1 MALNSYS
8 QILSRDYETAPR
20 HESMHRSSDY
30 DSWDCDHYDRKSYHY
45 ISRILDNSVGKD
57 FDKVFSDICNK
68 FRKKKNYNF
77 RHEFLRQIDPY
88 YMAPRRGWRY
98 NGYYIDENRIIRSY
112 DTPEKKKRKKVRVKV
127 VDRPA
132 KYFTANARVFKEY
145 SGVKAMVLQYLGH
158 TLSYRLFHKKLP
170 MKYYSLVVFYIE
182 KALDYLYPKR
192 SIYYYRKAPSEFLL
206 IIDESEYV
214 TYYEG
219 ERKFYK
225 YLAETK
231 DASNKVV
238 REKKKE
244 KEIYLSSLLN
254 SIEAERKSR
263 ERLENGVTRD
273 RLGFAEDSF
282 TGEFYHGQ
290 KRKKGKQSQNTEK
303 VRELFE

>member
-8 QILSRDYETAPR
+8 QILSSDYETAPR
-20 HESMHRSSDY
+20 HESMHRSSGY
-30 DSWDCDHYDRKSYHY
+30 NSWDYDHYDRKSYHY
-45 ISRILDNSVGKD
+45 ISRILENSVGKD

-77 RHEFLRQIDPY
+77 RREFLRQIDPY
-88 YMAPRRGWRY
+88 YRAPRRRWRY

-112 DTPEKKKRKKVRVKV
+112 DAPEKKRKKVRVKV
-127 VDRPA
+127 VDRPT
-132 KYFTANARVFKEY
+132 KYFTANTRVFKEY

-158 TLSYRLFHKKLP
+158 TLSYKLFHEKLP
-170 MKYYSLVVFYIE
+170 MKYYYLVVCHIE
-182 KALDYLYPKR
+182 KALDYLYPKK
-192 SIYYYRKAPSEFLL
+192 SYRKAPSEFLL

-238 REKKKE
+238 REKKKK

-254 SIEAERKSR
+254 FIEAERKSR

-290 KRKKGKQSQNTEK
+290 KRKKRKQSQNTEK
-303 VRELFE
+303 VRELSE

>member
-20 HESMHRSSDY
+20 HESMRRSSDY
-30 DSWDCDHYDRKSYHY
+30 DSWDYAHYDRKSYHY
-45 ISRILDNSVGKD
+45 ISRILDTSVGKD

-77 RHEFLRQIDPY
+77 RYEFLSHIDPY
-88 YMAPRRGWRY
+88 YMAPWGY
-98 NGYYIDENRIIRSY
+98 NEYYIDENRIIRSY
-112 DTPEKKKRKKVRVKV
+112 DAPEKKRKKVRVKV

-132 KYFTANARVFKEY
+132 KYFTANIRVFKEY
-145 SGVKAMVLQYLGH
+145 SGIKAMVLKYLGH
-158 TLSYRLFHKKLP
+158 TLSYKLFHKKLP
-170 MKYYSLVVFYIE
+170 MKYYSLVVSYIE

-206 IIDESEYV
+206 IIDESEYI
-214 TYYEG
+214 TYYKG

-231 DASNKVV
+231 DASNKVF

-290 KRKKGKQSQNTEK
+290 KRKKRKQSQNTEK
-303 VRELFE
+303 VRELSE

>member
-1 MALNSYS
+1 MTLNSYS

-20 HESMHRSSDY
+20 HESMRKSSGY
-30 DSWDCDHYDRKSYHY
+30 NSWDYDHYDRESYHY
-45 ISRILDNSVGKD
+45 VSQVLDSSVGKD

-77 RHEFLRQIDPY
+77 RHEFLRQTDPY
-88 YMAPRRGWRY
+88 YMAPRRRRSY

-112 DTPEKKKRKKVRVKV
+112 DAPEKKRKKVRVKV
-127 VDRPA
+127 VDRPT
-132 KYFTANARVFKEY
+132 KYFTANTRVFKEY

-158 TLSYRLFHKKLP
+158 TLSYKLFHEKLP
-170 MKYYSLVVFYIE
+170 MKYYYLVVVHIE
-182 KALDYLYPKR
+182 KALYYLYPKK
-192 SIYYYRKAPSEFLL
+192 SYRKAPSEFLL
-206 IIDESEYV
+206 IIDESEYI

-238 REKKKE
+238 REKKKK

-290 KRKKGKQSQNTEK
+290 KRKKRKQSQNTEK
-303 VRELFE
+303 VRELSE

>member
-8 QILSRDYETAPR
+8 QILSSDYETAPR
-20 HESMHRSSDY
+20 HESMHRSSGY
-30 DSWDCDHYDRKSYHY
+30 NSWDYDHYDRKSYHY
-45 ISRILDNSVGKD
+45 ISRILENSVGKD

-77 RHEFLRQIDPY
+77 RREFLRQIDPY
-88 YMAPRRGWRY
+88 YRAPRRRWRY

-112 DTPEKKKRKKVRVKV
+112 DAPEKKRKKVRVKV
-127 VDRPA
+127 VDRPV
-132 KYFTANARVFKEY
+132 KYFTANTRVFKEY

-158 TLSYRLFHKKLP
+158 ILSYKLFHERLP
-170 MKYYSLVVFYIE
+170 MKYYYLVVCHIE
-182 KALDYLYPKR
+182 KALDYLYPKK
-192 SIYYYRKAPSEFLL
+192 SYRKAPSEFLL

-238 REKKKE
+238 REKKKK

-254 SIEAERKSR
+254 FIEAERKSR
-263 ERLENGVTRD
+263 ERLENRVTRD

-290 KRKKGKQSQNTEK
+290 KRKKRKQSQNTEK
-303 VRELFE
+303 VRELSE

>member
-1 MALNSYS
+1 M
-8 QILSRDYETAPR
+8 
-20 HESMHRSSDY
+20 
-30 DSWDCDHYDRKSYHY
+30 DS
-45 ISRILDNSVGKD
+45 SVGKD

-68 FRKKKNYNF
+68 FRKKKNYDF
-77 RHEFLRQIDPY
+77 RREFLSRIDPY
-88 YMAPRRGWRY
+88 YMAPRRRWRY
-98 NGYYIDENRIIRSY
+98 NGYYLDENRIIRSY
-112 DTPEKKKRKKVRVKV
+112 DAPEKKRKKVKVKV

-132 KYFTANARVFKEY
+132 KYFTANTRVFKEY
-145 SGVKAMVLQYLGH
+145 PGVREMIPQYLGNI
-158 TLSYRLFHKKLP
+158 LSYKLFHEKLP
-170 MKYYSLVVFYIE
+170 MKYYSLVIFYIE
-182 KALDYLYPKR
+182 KALNYLYPKK

-238 REKKKE
+238 REKKKK

-254 SIEAERKSR
+254 SIEAKRKSN
-263 ERLENGVTRD
+263 ERLENEVTRD

-290 KRKKGKQSQNTEK
+290 KRKKRRQSQNTEK
-303 VRELFE
+303 A

>member
-8 QILSRDYETAPR
+8 QILSSDYETAPR
-20 HESMHRSSDY
+20 HESMHRSSGY
-30 DSWDCDHYDRKSYHY
+30 NSWDYDHYDRKSYHY
-45 ISRILDNSVGKD
+45 ISRILENSVGKD

-77 RHEFLRQIDPY
+77 RREFLRQIDPY
-88 YMAPRRGWRY
+88 YMAPRRRWRY

-112 DTPEKKKRKKVRVKV
+112 DAPEKKRKKVRVKV

-132 KYFTANARVFKEY
+132 KYFTANTRVFKEY

-158 TLSYRLFHKKLP
+158 TLSHKLFHEKLP
-170 MKYYSLVVFYIE
+170 MKYYYLVAVHIE
-182 KALDYLYPKR
+182 KALDYLYPKK
-192 SIYYYRKAPSEFLL
+192 SYRKTPFEFLL

-290 KRKKGKQSQNTEK
+290 KRKKRKQSQNTEK
-303 VRELFE
+303 VRELSE

>member
-8 QILSRDYETAPR
+8 QILSSDYETAPR
-20 HESMHRSSDY
+20 HESMHRSSGY
-30 DSWDCDHYDRKSYHY
+30 NSWDYDHYDRKSYHY
-45 ISRILDNSVGKD
+45 ISRILENSVGKD

-77 RHEFLRQIDPY
+77 RREFLRQIDPY
-88 YMAPRRGWRY
+88 YRAPRRRWRY

-112 DTPEKKKRKKVRVKV
+112 DAPEKKRKKVRVKV
-127 VDRPA
+127 VDRPV
-132 KYFTANARVFKEY
+132 KYFTANTRVFKEY

-158 TLSYRLFHKKLP
+158 ILSYKLFHEKLP
-170 MKYYSLVVFYIE
+170 MKYYYLVVCHIE
-182 KALDYLYPKR
+182 KALDYLYPKK
-192 SIYYYRKAPSEFLL
+192 SYRKAPSEFLL

-238 REKKKE
+238 REKKKK

-290 KRKKGKQSQNTEK
+290 KRKKRKQSQNTEK
-303 VRELFE
+303 VRELSE

>member
-8 QILSRDYETAPR
+8 QILSSDYETAPR
-20 HESMHRSSDY
+20 HESMHRSSGY
-30 DSWDCDHYDRKSYHY
+30 NSWDYDHYDRKSYHY
-45 ISRILDNSVGKD
+45 ISRILENSVGKD

-77 RHEFLRQIDPY
+77 RREFLRQIDPY
-88 YMAPRRGWRY
+88 YRAPRRRWRY
-98 NGYYIDENRIIRSY
+98 NEYYIDENRIIRSY
-112 DTPEKKKRKKVRVKV
+112 DAPEKKRKKVRVKV
-127 VDRPA
+127 VDRPV
-132 KYFTANARVFKEY
+132 KYFTANTRVFKEY

-158 TLSYRLFHKKLP
+158 ILSYKLFHERLP
-170 MKYYSLVVFYIE
+170 MKYYYLVVCHIE
-182 KALDYLYPKR
+182 KALDYLYPKK
-192 SIYYYRKAPSEFLL
+192 SYRKAPSEFLL

-238 REKKKE
+238 REKKKK

-254 SIEAERKSR
+254 FIEAERKSR
-263 ERLENGVTRD
+263 ERLENRVTRD

-290 KRKKGKQSQNTEK
+290 KRKKRKQSQNTEK
-303 VRELFE
+303 VRELSE

>member
-20 HESMHRSSDY
+20 HESIRKSSGY
-30 DSWDCDHYDRKSYHY
+30 NSWDYDHYDRESYHY
-45 ISRILDNSVGKD
+45 VSRVLDSSVGKD

-68 FRKKKNYNF
+68 FRKKKNYDF
-77 RHEFLRQIDPY
+77 RREFLRRIDPY
-88 YMAPRRGWRY
+88 YMAPRRRWRY
-98 NGYYIDENRIIRSY
+98 NRYYLDENRIIRSY
-112 DTPEKKKRKKVRVKV
+112 DAPEKKRKKVKVKV

-132 KYFTANARVFKEY
+132 KYFTANTRVFKEY

-158 TLSYRLFHKKLP
+158 ILSYKLFHEKLP
-170 MKYYSLVVFYIE
+170 MKYYYLVVCHIE
-182 KALDYLYPKR
+182 KALDYLYPKK
-192 SIYYYRKAPSEFLL
+192 SYRKAPSEFLL

-238 REKKKE
+238 REKKKK

-254 SIEAERKSR
+254 FIEAERKSR

-290 KRKKGKQSQNTEK
+290 KRKKRKQSQNTEK
-303 VRELFE
+303 VRELSE

>member
-8 QILSRDYETAPR
+8 QILSSDYETAPR
-20 HESMHRSSDY
+20 HESMRKSSGY
-30 DSWDCDHYDRKSYHY
+30 NSWDYDHYDRKSYHY
-45 ISRILDNSVGKD
+45 ISRILENSVGKD

-77 RHEFLRQIDPY
+77 RREFLRQIDPY
-88 YMAPRRGWRY
+88 YRAPRRRWRY

-112 DTPEKKKRKKVRVKV
+112 DAPEKKRKKVRVKV
-127 VDRPA
+127 VDRPV
-132 KYFTANARVFKEY
+132 KYFTANTRVFKEY
-145 SGVKAMVLQYLGH
+145 SGVKAMVLQYLRH
-158 TLSYRLFHKKLP
+158 ILSYKLFHERLP
-170 MKYYSLVVFYIE
+170 MKYYYLVVCHIE
-182 KALDYLYPKR
+182 KALDYLYPKK
-192 SIYYYRKAPSEFLL
+192 SYRKAPSEFLL
-206 IIDESEYV
+206 IIDESEYI

-254 SIEAERKSR
+254 SIEAKRKSR

-290 KRKKGKQSQNTEK
+290 KRKKRKQSQNPEK
-303 VRELFE
+303 VRELSE

>member
-20 HESMHRSSDY
+20 RESMRKSSGY
-30 DSWDCDHYDRKSYHY
+30 NSWDYDHYDRKSYHY
-45 ISRILDNSVGKD
+45 ISRILANSVGKD
-57 FDKVFSDICNK
+57 FDKVFSNICNK
-68 FRKKKNYNF
+68 FRKKKNYDF
-77 RHEFLRQIDPY
+77 RREFLGQIDPY
-88 YMAPRRGWRY
+88 YIAPRRGRRY
-98 NGYYIDENRIIRSY
+98 NRYYVDENRIIRSY
-112 DTPEKKKRKKVRVKV
+112 DAPEKKRKKVRVKV

-132 KYFTANARVFKEY
+132 KYFTANTKVFKEY
-145 SGVKAMVLQYLGH
+145 SGVKAIVLQYLGH
-158 TLSYRLFHKKLP
+158 TLSYKLFHEKLP

-192 SIYYYRKAPSEFLL
+192 SIYYYRKTPFEFLL

-238 REKKKE
+238 REKKKK
-244 KEIYLSSLLN
+244 KEMYLSSLLN

-263 ERLENGVTRD
+263 EGLENGVTRD

-290 KRKKGKQSQNTEK
+290 KRKKRKQSQNTEK
-303 VRELFE
+303 VRELPE

>member
-1 MALNSYS
+1 
-8 QILSRDYETAPR
+8 
-20 HESMHRSSDY
+20 
-30 DSWDCDHYDRKSYHY
+30 
-45 ISRILDNSVGKD
+45 
-57 FDKVFSDICNK
+57 
-68 FRKKKNYNF
+68 
-77 RHEFLRQIDPY
+77 
-88 YMAPRRGWRY
+88 MAPRRRWRY

-112 DTPEKKKRKKVRVKV
+112 DAPEKKRKKVRVKV
-127 VDRPA
+127 VDRPT
-132 KYFTANARVFKEY
+132 KYFTANTRVFKEY

-158 TLSYRLFHKKLP
+158 ILSYKLFHEKLP
-170 MKYYSLVVFYIE
+170 MKYYYLVVCHIE
-182 KALDYLYPKR
+182 KALDYLYPKK
-192 SIYYYRKAPSEFLL
+192 SYRKAPSEFLL
-206 IIDESEYV
+206 IIDESEYI

-238 REKKKE
+238 REKKKK

-290 KRKKGKQSQNTEK
+290 KRKKRKQSQNTEK
-303 VRELFE
+303 VRELSE

>member
-8 QILSRDYETAPR
+8 QILSSNYETAPR
-20 HESMHRSSDY
+20 HESMHRSSGY
-30 DSWDCDHYDRKSYHY
+30 NSWDYDHYDRKSYHY
-45 ISRILDNSVGKD
+45 ISRILENSVGKD

-77 RHEFLRQIDPY
+77 RREFLRQIDPY
-88 YMAPRRGWRY
+88 YRAPRRRWRY

-112 DTPEKKKRKKVRVKV
+112 DAPEKKRKKVRVKV
-127 VDRPA
+127 VDRPT
-132 KYFTANARVFKEY
+132 KYFTANTRVFKEY

-158 TLSYRLFHKKLP
+158 ILSYKLFHEKLP
-170 MKYYSLVVFYIE
+170 MKYYYLVVVHIE
-182 KALDYLYPKR
+182 KALDYLYPKK
-192 SIYYYRKAPSEFLL
+192 SYRKAPSEFLL
-206 IIDESEYV
+206 IIDESEYI

-238 REKKKE
+238 REKKKK

-290 KRKKGKQSQNTEK
+290 KRKKRKQSQNTEK
-303 VRELFE
+303 VRELSE

>member
-8 QILSRDYETAPR
+8 QILSSNYETAPR
-20 HESMHRSSDY
+20 HESMHKSSGY
-30 DSWDCDHYDRKSYHY
+30 NSWDYDHYDRKSYHY
-45 ISRILDNSVGKD
+45 ISRILENSVGKD

-77 RHEFLRQIDPY
+77 RREFLRQIDPY
-88 YMAPRRGWRY
+88 YMAPRRRWRY

-112 DTPEKKKRKKVRVKV
+112 DAPEKKRKKVRVKV
-127 VDRPA
+127 VDRPT
-132 KYFTANARVFKEY
+132 KYFTANTRVFKEY

-158 TLSYRLFHKKLP
+158 ILSYKLFHEKLP
-170 MKYYSLVVFYIE
+170 MKYYYLVVCHIE
-182 KALDYLYPKR
+182 KALDYLYPKK
-192 SIYYYRKAPSEFLL
+192 SYRKAPSEFLL
-206 IIDESEYV
+206 IIDESEYI

-238 REKKKE
+238 REKKKK

-290 KRKKGKQSQNTEK
+290 KRKKRKQSQNTEK
-303 VRELFE
+303 VRELSE

>member
-8 QILSRDYETAPR
+8 QILSSDYETAPR
-20 HESMHRSSDY
+20 HESMHRSSGY
-30 DSWDCDHYDRKSYHY
+30 NSWDYDHYDRKSYHY
-45 ISRILDNSVGKD
+45 ISRILENSVGKD

-77 RHEFLRQIDPY
+77 RREFLRQIDPY
-88 YMAPRRGWRY
+88 YMAPRRRWRY

-112 DTPEKKKRKKVRVKV
+112 DAPEKKRKKVRVKV
-127 VDRPA
+127 VDRPT
-132 KYFTANARVFKEY
+132 KYFTANTRVFKEY

-158 TLSYRLFHKKLP
+158 ILSYKLFHEKLP
-170 MKYYSLVVFYIE
+170 MKYYYLVVVHIE
-182 KALDYLYPKR
+182 KALDYLYPKK
-192 SIYYYRKAPSEFLL
+192 SYRKDSSEFLI

-238 REKKKE
+238 REKKKK

-290 KRKKGKQSQNTEK
+290 KRKKRKQSQNTEK
-303 VRELFE
+303 VRGLSE

>member
-8 QILSRDYETAPR
+8 QILSSDYETAPR
-20 HESMHRSSDY
+20 HESMRKSSGY
-30 DSWDCDHYDRKSYHY
+30 NSWDYDHYDRESYHY
-45 ISRILDNSVGKD
+45 VSRILENSVGKD

-88 YMAPRRGWRY
+88 YRAPRRRWRY

-112 DTPEKKKRKKVRVKV
+112 DAPEKKRKKVRVKV
-127 VDRPA
+127 VDRPV
-132 KYFTANARVFKEY
+132 KYFTANTRVFKEY

-158 TLSYRLFHKKLP
+158 TLSYKLFHEKLP
-170 MKYYSLVVFYIE
+170 MKYYYLVVWHIE
-182 KALDYLYPKR
+182 KALDYLYPK
-192 SIYYYRKAPSEFLL
+192 SYRKASSEFLL
-206 IIDESEYV
+206 KIDESEYV

-238 REKKKE
+238 REKKKK

-273 RLGFAEDSF
+273 RLGLAEDSF

-290 KRKKGKQSQNTEK
+290 KRKKRKQSQNTEK
-303 VRELFE
+303 VRELSE

>member
-8 QILSRDYETAPR
+8 QILSSDYETAPR
-20 HESMHRSSDY
+20 HESMHRSSGY
-30 DSWDCDHYDRKSYHY
+30 NSWDYDHYDRKSYHY
-45 ISRILDNSVGKD
+45 ISRILENSVGKD

-77 RHEFLRQIDPY
+77 RREFLRQIDPY
-88 YMAPRRGWRY
+88 YMAPRRRWRY

-112 DTPEKKKRKKVRVKV
+112 DAPEKKRKKVRVKV
-127 VDRPA
+127 VDRPV
-132 KYFTANARVFKEY
+132 KYFTANTRVFKEY

-158 TLSYRLFHKKLP
+158 TLSYKLFHEKLP
-170 MKYYSLVVFYIE
+170 MKYYYLVVVHIE
-182 KALDYLYPKR
+182 KALDYLYPKK
-192 SIYYYRKAPSEFLL
+192 SYRKASSEFLL
-206 IIDESEYV
+206 IIDESEYI

-238 REKKKE
+238 REKKKK

-290 KRKKGKQSQNTEK
+290 KRKKRKQSQNTEK
-303 VRELFE
+303 VRELSE

>member
-20 HESMHRSSDY
+20 HESMRKSSGY
-30 DSWDCDHYDRKSYHY
+30 NSWDYDHYDRESYHY
-45 ISRILDNSVGKD
+45 VSRVLDSSVGKD

-77 RHEFLRQIDPY
+77 RREFLRQIDPY
-88 YMAPRRGWRY
+88 YMAPRRRWRY
-98 NGYYIDENRIIRSY
+98 NGYYLDENRIIRSY
-112 DTPEKKKRKKVRVKV
+112 DAPEKKRKKVKVKV

-132 KYFTANARVFKEY
+132 KYFTANARVFREY
-145 SGVKAMVLQYLGH
+145 LGVKALVLQYLGH
-158 TLSYRLFHKKLP
+158 ILSYKLFHEKLP
-170 MKYYSLVVFYIE
+170 MKYYSLIVFYIE
-182 KALDYLYPKR
+182 KAIDYLSPKKG
-192 SIYYYRKAPSEFLL
+192 IYYYRKTPSEFLL

-225 YLAETK
+225 HLAETK
-231 DASNKVV
+231 DASNKIV
-238 REKKKE
+238 REKKKK

-254 SIEAERKSR
+254 SIEAERKNK
-263 ERLENGVTRD
+263 ERLEKGVTRD

-290 KRKKGKQSQNTEK
+290 KRKKRKQSQNTEK
-303 VRELFE
+303 VRELSE

>member
-1 MALNSYS
+1 MSLNSYS

-30 DSWDCDHYDRKSYHY
+30 DSWNRDHYDRKSYHY
-45 ISRILDNSVGKD
+45 ISRILDNSVGKS
-57 FDKVFSDICNK
+57 FNKVFSDICNR

-77 RHEFLRQIDPY
+77 RYEFLSHIDPY
-88 YMAPRRGWRY
+88 YMAPRYRWSY
-98 NGYYIDENRIIRSY
+98 NRYYIDENRIIRSY
-112 DTPEKKKRKKVRVKV
+112 DVPKKKRKKVRVKV

-132 KYFTANARVFKEY
+132 KYFIANTKVFREY
-145 SGVKAMVLQYLGH
+145 SGVKAMVLQYLRH
-158 TLSYRLFHKKLP
+158 TLSYKLFHEKLP
-170 MKYYSLVVFYIE
+170 MKYYSLVVSYIE
-182 KALDYLYPKR
+182 KALNHLYPKK
-192 SIYYYRKAPSEFLL
+192 SIYYYKKILSELLL
-206 IIDESEYV
+206 IIDESEYI
-214 TYYEG
+214 TYYKG

-290 KRKKGKQSQNTEK
+290 KRKKRKQSQNTEK
-303 VRELFE
+303 VRELSE

>member
-8 QILSRDYETAPR
+8 QILSSDYETAPR
-20 HESMHRSSDY
+20 HESMHRSSGY
-30 DSWDCDHYDRKSYHY
+30 NSWDYDHYDRKSYHY
-45 ISRILDNSVGKD
+45 ISRILENSVGKD

-77 RHEFLRQIDPY
+77 RREFLRQIDPY
-88 YMAPRRGWRY
+88 YRAPRRRWRY

-112 DTPEKKKRKKVRVKV
+112 DAPEKKRKKVRVKV
-127 VDRPA
+127 VDRPV
-132 KYFTANARVFKEY
+132 KYFTANTRVFKEY

-158 TLSYRLFHKKLP
+158 TLSYKLFHEKLP
-170 MKYYSLVVFYIE
+170 MKYYYLVVVHIE
-182 KALDYLYPKR
+182 KALDYLYPKK
-192 SIYYYRKAPSEFLL
+192 SYRKAPSEFLL
-206 IIDESEYV
+206 IIDESEYI

-238 REKKKE
+238 REKKKK

-254 SIEAERKSR
+254 FIEAERKSR

-290 KRKKGKQSQNTEK
+290 KRKKRKQSQNTEK
-303 VRELFE
+303 VRELSE